1 MADIELILTMLG
13 EATTTEL
20 HRDRDSQGM
29 VPLKRDAQTGG
40 AVAGRTRKDIEA
52 QTGKPV
58 ISGGNF
64 KRLFARKP
72 KKLNAPPPAAST
84 PKETSKKPA

>member
-1 MADIELILTMLG
+1 MTDIELILLG

-29 VPLKRDAQTGG
+29 APLKRDAQAGG

-52 QTGKPV
+52 QTGKSV

-64 KRLFARKP
+64 KRLSARKP
-72 KKLNAPPPAAST
+72 KKLIAPPPAVST

>member
-1 MADIELILTMLG
+1 MA
-13 EATTTEL
+13 
-20 HRDRDSQGM
+20 
-29 VPLKRDAQTGG
+29 PLKRDAKAGG
-40 AVAGRTRKDIEA
+40 AVDGRTRKDIEA

-64 KRLFARKP
+64 KRLSARKP

-84 PKETSKKPA
+84 SNETSRKLA